1 MATRARTD
9 KRPFDIPR
17 MLHRIE
23 EAIRPYPPAAMFA
36 LADLGY
42 ASLFEQ
48 LVGCVIS
55 VRTRDEVSLP
65 TSIGLLEVAR
75 TPAAM
80 MALSVGRIDTLIHAA
95 TFHEAKARDIHAL
108 ARRTMTE
115 LGGTLPCDASVLTSF
130 HGIGPKCANL
140 ALGIACGHGRPA
152 VDVHVHRITN
162 RWGIVHTRTPEE
174 TMEALEG
181 VVERRYW
188 VRINRLLVPFGKHV
202 CTVRKPACSRC
213 VVNQYCRQV
222 GVEDWV

>member
-17 MLHRIE
+17 MLRRIE

-42 ASLFEQ
+42 RSLFEQ

-65 TSIGLLEVAR
+65 TSIRLFEVAR

-80 MALSVGRIDTLIHAA
+80 MGLSVTRIDSLIRAS
-95 TFHEAKARDIHAL
+95 TFHEAKARDIHTL

-115 LGGTLPCDASVLTSF
+115 LGGTLPCDGSVLTSF

-162 RWGIVHTRTPEE
+162 RWGIIHTRTPEE

-181 VVERRYW
+181 VVERRDW
-188 VRINRLLVPFGKHV
+188 VRINRLLVPFGKHI
-202 CTVRKPACSRC
+202 CTARRPRCSSC
-213 VVNQYCRQV
+213 VVNAYCRQI
-222 GVEDWV
+222 GVVDYV